1 MLPKE
6 SPESDDEALED
17 ETSGGDR
24 DEDAPRIIIPGEGPG
39 DLETLRRE
47 RDEYLETARRA
58 RADYM
63 NLQRRMQTHYDEAR
77 EAARTEFSLD
87 MLAILDDLERALE
100 HAEESGEGGGL
111 GEGVALVRDKFLAA
125 LERYGIR
132 PVDAMGEPF
141 DHNLHDA
148 VAEQPTD
155 RAEPG
160 TVVAVVQKGYLMG
173 DKLLR
178 PARVVVAKP
187 SETGTAEQ

>member
-63 NLQRRMQTHYDEAR
+63 NLQRRMQTHYDEANQPVLY
-77 EAARTEFSLD
+77 SLD
-87 MLAILDDLERALE
+87 YLRNDVFTFR
-100 HAEESGEGGGL
+100 
-111 GEGVALVRDKFLAA
+111 
-125 LERYGIR
+125 IR
-132 PVDAMGEPF
+132 R
-141 DHNLHDA
+141 
-148 VAEQPTD
+148 TI
-155 RAEPG
+155 
-160 TVVAVVQKGYLMG
+160 
-173 DKLLR
+173 
-178 PARVVVAKP
+178 
-187 SETGTAEQ
+187 